1 MKHYHGLLCHIM
13 VFALTSCVAV
23 MSVSCGSTRPGLT
36 AHRSQSGR
44 KPDKAKPARPTPGI
58 KFKIPAGADAVTER
72 LLSEAKS
79 WLGTPYQWGG
89 NTRDGVDCSG
99 FVLQV
104 YQRSLG
110 ISLPRNSA
118 KQREY
123 CSPIDFGMLAVGDL
137 IFFTGS
143 KSSDVG
149 HVGIYIGDG
158 KMIHSSTSKGVIVS
172 PLSQQYYVDH
182 LHSYGR
188 IERYHAMLSKP
199 GRPIG
204 AKQPVITKSP
214 GPAPMASV
222 GTVSRKPVLTPVRIQ
237 PGTAT
242 AAAMEENR
250 QRALQALISQIED
263 SITASAQ

>member
-1 MKHYHGLLCHIM
+1 MKRYPSLLCHIM

-23 MSVSCGSTRPGLT
+23 MTVSCGSTRPGVT
-36 AHRSQSGR
+36 THRSQSGHEPG
-44 KPDKAKPARPTPGI
+44 KGKTPSPSRNI
-58 KFKIPAGADAVTER
+58 AFDIPAGSDAVTGR
-72 LLSEAKS
+72 LLAEAKS

-123 CSPIDFGMLAVGDL
+123 CSPIDYGMLAAGDL

-149 HVGIYIGDG
+149 HVGIYIGNG

-172 PLSQQYYVDH
+172 PLSQQYYIDH

-199 GRPIG
+199 SKTTDNNPGTV
-204 AKQPVITKSP
+204 KKSP
-214 GPAPMASV
+214 APAPVTSAV
-222 GTVSRKPVLTPVRIQ
+222 TISRTPVMKPVRIQ
-237 PGTAT
+237 PGSATAT
-242 AAAMEENR
+242 AMEENR
-250 QRALQALISQIED
+250 QRALQALINQIED
-263 SITASAQ
+263 SITASAK